1 MRKSLRKTYGKR
13 QSGIALLEV
22 LVSILLFSLGILG
35 LIGLQAR
42 AISLSTDAQDRNR
55 AALLANDV
63 ASAMWLG
70 KSVAAVDT
78 GAGSAWQKRVSNAA
92 GAGLPSG
99 LLTITPVTGT
109 TNSAEI
115 QITWRAPD
123 RASTDQ
129 QPSTLTTRVTLP

>member
-1 MRKSLRKTYGKR
+1 MKKSLRHT
-13 QSGIALLEV
+13 SGARPSGFALLEV

-70 KSVAAVDT
+70 KSVAVDT
-78 GAGSAWQKRVSNAA
+78 GANSVWHKRVSDAA

-99 LLTITPVTGT
+99 LLTVTPVTGT
-109 TNSAEI
+109 ANSADI
-115 QITWRAPD
+115 QITWKAPSRVGD
-123 RASTDQ
+123 EQSR
-129 QPSTLTTRVTLP
+129 LTTRVTLP